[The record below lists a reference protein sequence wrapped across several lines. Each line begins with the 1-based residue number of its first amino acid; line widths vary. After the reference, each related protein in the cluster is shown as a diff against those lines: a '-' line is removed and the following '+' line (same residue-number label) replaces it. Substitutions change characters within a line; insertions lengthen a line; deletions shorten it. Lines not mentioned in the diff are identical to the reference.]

1 MPTIETYNTIV
12 TAAKDAAR
20 NERRTAYFLKLSGEI
35 YRKEQVVEE
44 VTKGIDEAKK
54 SLAVINF
61 EFSEINTAHPSY
73 ADFKK
78 ENEELNKCYESR
90 ITKANEAIKEV
101 EKEIAEIVTKQKDTV
116 DGKVKMDYDAIL
128 SRASE
133 LLSLRTESEFKSL
146 KVSA

>member
-1 MPTIETYNTIV
+1 MSNIETYNTIV

-35 YRKEQVVEE
+35 YRKEQVIEE
-44 VTKGIDEAKK
+44 INKGINETKK
-54 SLAVINF
+54 SLAIVNF
-61 EFSEINTAHPSY
+61 EFSEINAAHPSY

-78 ENEELNKCYESR
+78 DNEELNKCYTSR
-90 ITKANEAIKEV
+90 VTKAEEAIKEV
-101 EKEIAEIVTKQKDTV
+101 EKEIAEIVTKQQDTV